1 LNFIFTKNNTP
12 VHLVQFSVFFSFLG
26 LELPDLSKPPP
37 GFPLP
42 PVSNPVP
49 PEVSMDELMP
59 SVPYFELPAGL
70 MVPLIK
76 VMYK

>member
-1 LNFIFTKNNTP
+1 MYEVVK
-12 VHLVQFSVFFSFLG
+12 FLG

-42 PVSNPVP
+42 PVNNQVP

-76 VMYK
+76 VSYK

>member
-1 LNFIFTKNNTP
+1 MYGPI
-12 VHLVQFSVFFSFLG
+12 SFLG

-42 PVSNPVP
+42 PLNNQVP
-49 PEVSMDELMP
+49 PEVAMDELMP

-76 VMYK
+76 VRYK

>member
-1 LNFIFTKNNTP
+1 M
-12 VHLVQFSVFFSFLG
+12 VQFSLFFTFLG

-42 PVSNPVP
+42 AVSNQVP

>member
-1 LNFIFTKNNTP
+1 M
-12 VHLVQFSVFFSFLG
+12 
-26 LELPDLSKPPP
+26 SKPPP

-42 PVSNPVP
+42 SLNSQVP
-49 PEVSMDELMP
+49 PEVPMDELLP

-76 VMYK
+76 VNIHLYYI